1 MKVYSKGR
9 NIYIILLIGMC
20 LVSFYLGFFMYK
32 YQNPKEIKNIP
43 INDSI
48 TINVSPFVPQ
58 SFIVKNSYVGRVE
71 AINQVKV
78 IPLVSGYIEKISVK
92 EGSFVEKDNLLINIK
107 PDEFKAKMLS
117 ADATVLQA
125 KSNLEYTKSYFER
138 VQKSGKNTFSETEI
152 DNAKNNYLQAEA
164 SYKEAIANLLFAT
177 VNYEY
182 TVIKAPISG
191 LVGNFNLSVGDYVS
205 PNNNNLLSI
214 IQTNPI
220 KVVFSLSDVEYINMI
235 QNDGKLF
242 KDTVIKL
249 RLANGDIFE
258 HNGEFKYT
266 DNQLNK
272 NTNSMSIYTYF
283 NNENNIL
290 LPNAFVNIE
299 TQKELKNIFVIKKQ
313 FVKMKEDGN
322 FINIARNND
331 IISVPI
337 KILSEKND
345 MYAIENNLKD
355 GDLLVLDDVSN
366 IGKKAKLKFN
376 IQK

>member
-43 INDSI
+43 INDSV

-92 EGSFVEKDNLLINIK
+92 EGCFVEKDNLLINIK

>member
-43 INDSI
+43 INDSV

-322 FINIARNND
+322 FINIARNNN